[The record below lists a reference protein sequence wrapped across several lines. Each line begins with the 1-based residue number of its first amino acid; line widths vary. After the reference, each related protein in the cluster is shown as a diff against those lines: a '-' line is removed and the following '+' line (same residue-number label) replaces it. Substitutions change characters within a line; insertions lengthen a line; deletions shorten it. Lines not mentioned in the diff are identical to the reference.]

1 MDADIIIVGAGPSGL
16 CLAQSL
22 SGQGIS
28 VVLVEAQTQSSLA
41 QPEFDGREI
50 ALTQHSVAL
59 LKDLGLW
66 SQLAAQD
73 LSPLRDAKIMNG
85 LSPCNLLISH
95 KWGSHPELGWLVSN
109 HLIRKAAYDC
119 VLASQNKN
127 GDIQLIS
134 GQRVARLST
143 QAEQVEVTLDNGTH
157 LTARL
162 VVSADSRFS
171 STRRMMGIPAQMHDF
186 GKNMLVCCMSHE
198 QPHDHVAWE
207 WFDFGQ
213 TLALLPMNPDPT
225 TGMNRSSVVI
235 TLPSEGIDQ
244 LMQAEVA
251 DFEIQVRQRFHDR
264 LGSMHLLSTRHNYPL
279 VGVYPERLTALRYA
293 AVGDAAVGM
302 HPVTAH
308 GFNFGLLGIEAL
320 SKGLLQAHQAGH
332 DVGNARTLAHYNRQH
347 QMATRPLYLLTRWL
361 TDLYTHESVPGKL
374 LRETLLRVAQNW
386 SPIKK
391 AIARSLTGNGHLH
404 QRGRLF

>member
-1 MDADIIIVGAGPSGL
+1 MDADIVIVGAGPSGL

-28 VVLVEAQTQSSLA
+28 VVVVEAQSQASLA
-41 QPEFDGREI
+41 LPDFDGREI
-50 ALTQHSVAL
+50 ALTQHSVKL
-59 LKDLGLW
+59 LKNWGIW
-66 SQLAAQD
+66 SQLDAQD

-95 KWGSHPELGWLVSN
+95 QWGTHPELGWLVSN
-109 HLIRKAAYDC
+109 HLIRKAAYAC
-119 VLASQNKN
+119 VLASQHKN
-127 GDIQLIS
+127 EDIQLIA

-143 QAEQVEVTLDNGTH
+143 QADQVEVTLDNGTL

-171 STRRMMGIPAQMHDF
+171 STRRMMGIAAQMHDF

-198 QPHDHVAWE
+198 QAHDHVAWE

-213 TLALLPMNPDPT
+213 TLALLPMNPDPA

-264 LGSMHLLSTRHNYPL
+264 LGSMRLLSTRHNYPL

-320 SKGLLQAHQAGH
+320 SKGLLQAHQAGR
-332 DVGNARTLAHYNRQH
+332 DVGNARTLAQFNRQH

-361 TDLYTHESVPGKL
+361 TDVYTHESVPSKL
-374 LRETLLRVAQNW
+374 LRETLLRVAQNL

-391 AIARSLTGNGHLH
+391 AIARSLTGSGHLRPWM
-404 QRGRLF
+404 RG